1 MIVNTNCTDPM
12 WIEERILKYNDE
24 GELWIFLTPAAL
36 ASIILSSPLEEKAA
50 EEDAEPLFGSC
61 TRLVVGSNQAE

>member
-1 MIVNTNCTDPM
+1 M
-12 WIEERILKYNDE
+12 
-24 GELWIFLTPAAL
+24 TPAAL

-61 TRLVVGSNQAE
+61 TRLVVGSNQAKKERKRMGGSVGEDEGSASKRKTQ

>member
-1 MIVNTNCTDPM
+1 M
-12 WIEERILKYNDE
+12 WTEEWILKYNDE
-24 GELWIFLTPAAL
+24 GEKQSEFWIFLTPAAL

-61 TRLVVGSNQAE
+61 TRLVVGSN